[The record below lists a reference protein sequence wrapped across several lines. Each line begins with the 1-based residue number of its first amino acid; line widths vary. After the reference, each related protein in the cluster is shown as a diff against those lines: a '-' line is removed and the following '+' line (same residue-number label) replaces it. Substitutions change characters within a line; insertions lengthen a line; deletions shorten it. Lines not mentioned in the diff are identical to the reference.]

1 MLSNKNQYISLVDG
15 SSTPTL
21 PAVFKDIPPTRV
33 VQLGRNRWS
42 WIWNK
47 ANGVVIR
54 PRRVE
59 PPGKLPSAVNTT
71 SGNRVEVKPLV
82 RAGLITLA
90 FITLLGAIF
99 LIGSQVKKGKI

>member
-1 MLSNKNQYISLVDG
+1 MLSNNNQYISLVDG
-15 SSTPTL
+15 SSTPAL
-21 PAVFKDIPPTRV
+21 PAVFESIPPTRV

-42 WIWNK
+42 WIWNN
-47 ANGVVIR
+47 ANGVVIQ

-59 PPGKLPSAVNTT
+59 SPGKIPTAVNTT

-90 FITLLGAIF
+90 IITSLGTIF

>member
-1 MLSNKNQYISLVDG
+1 MLSNKNQYICLVDG
-15 SSTPTL
+15 SSTPAL
-21 PAVFKDIPPTRV
+21 PAVFEGIPPTRV

-47 ANGVVIR
+47 ANGAVIR
-54 PRRVE
+54 PRKVE
-59 PPGKLPSAVNTT
+59 PPGKIPTVVNPT

-99 LIGSQVKKGKI
+99 LIGSQVKKEKI